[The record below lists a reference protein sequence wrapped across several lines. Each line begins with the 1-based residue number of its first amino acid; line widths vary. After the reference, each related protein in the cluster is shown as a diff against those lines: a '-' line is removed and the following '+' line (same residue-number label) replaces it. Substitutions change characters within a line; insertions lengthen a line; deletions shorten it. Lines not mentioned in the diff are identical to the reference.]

1 MRGRDAPPTGL
12 VGRGGACGGGRFR
25 GGSGGLGAT
34 GTLSAPPPRPP
45 LPPTLVEA
53 VAGAPVPITRG
64 DTWPRAGAGATGGTG
79 TFAPAAGA
87 TLAAVW
93 GVAALLDGS
102 GGSGAVGGSAE
113 GVASSGSASSAR
125 LDGSGGSGAVGSSA
139 DGVASSGSG
148 AATMLCIASG
158 AGAGAGVGGRSGG
171 SGSGSVELA
180 AAARCSGPSPTAVEG
195 REEISGGVAT
205 TARADDSSLG
215 GSLLSRWLIS
225 SSSLL
230 GLRLLALSSR

>member
-25 GGSGGLGAT
+25 GGSGGLGSA

-79 TFAPAAGA
+79 NFAPAAGA

-113 GVASSGSASSAR
+113 GVASSA
-125 LDGSGGSGAVGSSA
+125 
-139 DGVASSGSG
+139 SG

-158 AGAGAGVGGRSGG
+158 AGTGAGVGGRSGG

-180 AAARCSGPSPTAVEG
+180 AAARRSIPSPTAVEG